1 MLPHD
6 TQTAGGPSAHRGPSA
21 VSRPRTV
28 QESPRPSPTVLKS
41 AKNARFG
48 GRRTSAH
55 ARSDA
60 LLPCDT
66 WPAGGP
72 RPSRA
77 PTAIARTCA
86 VKDSCCCLEPY

>member
-28 QESPRPSPTVLKS
+28 QGFPRPSPTVLKS

-48 GRRTSAH
+48 GRRTSA
-55 ARSDA
+55 RVRDGA
-60 LLPCDT
+60 LLPRDPR
-66 WPAGGP
+66 PAAGP
-72 RPSRA
+72 RPTRA
-77 PTAIARTCA
+77 PTITARI
-86 VKDSCCCLEPY
+86 